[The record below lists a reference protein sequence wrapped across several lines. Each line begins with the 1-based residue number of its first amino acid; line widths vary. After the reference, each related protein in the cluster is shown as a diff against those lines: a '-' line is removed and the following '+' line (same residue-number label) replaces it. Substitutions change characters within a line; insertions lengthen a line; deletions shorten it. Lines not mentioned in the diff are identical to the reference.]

1 MKIIQ
6 PEATE
11 EEIDHLLRHSSS
23 GDLTTLTILKSNG
36 KQQSHAALQDAFQH
50 INNKYHEVVL
60 LEASIAELHKMFEEF
75 AFLVEEQSELLDN
88 IEFQVLTSKDFI
100 ADGLDETEGAI
111 KLQRKLR
118 KRRCCVIVVCLSI
131 GLIGLLLL
139 KGGF

>member
-1 MKIIQ
+1 M
-6 PEATE
+6 
-11 EEIDHLLRHSSS
+11 
-23 GDLTTLTILKSNG
+23 
-36 KQQSHAALQDAFQH
+36 
-50 INNKYHEVVL
+50 
-60 LEASIAELHKMFEEF
+60 EASIAELHKMFEEF